1 MIKRIVLSFIF
12 FITTITNSGFCDSV
26 YIENSLEDA
35 VLLSQDTKQP
45 IFVLFSADW
54 CKYCEIM
61 KKDIST
67 NLSDFDSYIICYID
81 RDKREDLVKEYRVK
95 NIPDYFVLKNNIEIK
110 RKVGY
115 KDYSSLTKWLNH

>member
-1 MIKRIVLSFIF
+1 MIKQIVLSFIF

-35 VLLSQDTKQP
+35 VLLSQDTGQP
-45 IFVLFSADW
+45 VLVVFSADW
-54 CKYCEIM
+54 CKYCNIM
-61 KKDIST
+61 KKDIEQ

-81 RDKREDLVKEYRVK
+81 NEKREDLVKEYRVK
-95 NIPDYFVLKNNIEIK
+95 TIPDYFILKNNIEIK

-115 KDYSSLTKWLNH
+115 KNYSNLTEWLNH